1 MRSQFAAN
9 PMQTQMPGSLQ
20 SPLANQITPQLP
32 VQLPNQMMS
41 QMANNLN
48 PQMNPGGMPGGNQM
62 LGQLGQQYNINVN
75 NQMQQQPPPNA
86 LQQMQQNAMGKTSE
100 FFLYQSSDLITDK
113 VLVFVYCQ
121 EHCHTTQC
129 KRNSSLLCN
138 NRPGWPQHRPPKLK
152 RNKPK
157 SLTLHHFAE

>member
-1 MRSQFAAN
+1 MSGPPHHFIPNLTNAQQNVMRSQFTAN

-48 PQMNPGGMPGGNQM
+48 PQMNPGGLPGGNQM

-86 LQQMQQNAMGKTSE
+86 LQQMQQNAMGKT
-100 FFLYQSSDLITDK
+100 
-113 VLVFVYCQ
+113 
-121 EHCHTTQC
+121 
-129 KRNSSLLCN
+129 
-138 NRPGWPQHRPPKLK
+138 
-152 RNKPK
+152 
-157 SLTLHHFAE
+157 AESVVDILSVSVK